1 MPGRRGRRSHD
12 DYVES
17 VVALVRADIWTLKDQ
32 KTFADAAGVKA
43 LAAQFAGDAWPI
55 GIAIHLL
62 IAGAVADV
70 YGAACACRTRASDR
84 FAQFLRLWYYEHHTV
99 SFVATQ
105 LHLSRS
111 HVAKVV
117 QRPALRL
124 VAQRFLVLAQHTDP
138 TSQSEGLQRAA
149 RAFWHPERSS
159 EPGGPGGW
167 PRRTPAT
174 PARSA

>member
-1 MPGRRGRRSHD
+1 MSGRRGRRSHD

-32 KTFADAAGVKA
+32 KAFAEAAGVRT
-43 LAAQFAGDAWPI
+43 LAAQFAGNAWPV
-55 GIAIHLL
+55 GIALHLL

-70 YGAACACRTRASDR
+70 YGAACASPTRASDR
-84 FAQFLRLWYYEHHTV
+84 FVQFLRLWYYEHHTV

-111 HVAKVV
+111 HVAKAV

-138 TSQSEGLQRAA
+138 ASQSEGLQHAA
-149 RAFWHPERSS
+149 RTFRHPERSS
-159 EPGGPGGW
+159 DPGGPSGW
-167 PRRTPAT
+167 PRQTPAL

>member
-32 KTFADAAGVKA
+32 KTFVDATGVKA
-43 LAAQFAGDAWPI
+43 LAAQFSGDAWPL
-55 GIAIHLL
+55 GIALHLL

-70 YGAACACRTRASDR
+70 YGAACASSTRASGR
-84 FAQFLRLWYYEHHTV
+84 FAEFLRLWYYEHRTV
-99 SFVATQ
+99 SSVAAQ
-105 LHLSRS
+105 LQLSRS
-111 HVAKVV
+111 HVAKTI
-117 QRPALRL
+117 QHPALRL

-149 RAFWHPERSS
+149 WAFRHPERSRDAT
-159 EPGGPGGW
+159 GPGGW
-167 PRRTPAT
+167 PCWTP
-174 PARSA
+174 PAPVRSA